1 MHQSKL
7 IKQLR
12 GNLTQEEFSKKV
24 GLTQKDVSRYEREIH
39 GVPLLRFLEWCEVMG
54 FELSIS
60 QKE

>member
-12 GNLTQEEFSKKV
+12 GDFTQEEFSKKV

-39 GVPLLRFLEWCEVMG
+39 SVPLLRFLDWCDVMG
-54 FELSIS
+54 FEFNIS
-60 QKE
+60 QKK